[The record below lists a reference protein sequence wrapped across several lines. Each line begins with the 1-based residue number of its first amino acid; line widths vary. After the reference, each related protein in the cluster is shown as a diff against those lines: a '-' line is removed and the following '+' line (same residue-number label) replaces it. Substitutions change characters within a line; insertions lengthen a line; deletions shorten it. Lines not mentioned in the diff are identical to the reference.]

1 MYTKI
6 LLASDGSE
14 HSHRAIDEALK
25 MVDPYKDK
33 VHIEVV
39 YAVDGDQ
46 SKKDVLKYGDSDTAS
61 LKRKEKFQSTI
72 EYIEAKGLAADIT
85 ILHGQPAETLI
96 EYANEGDYDCVL
108 VGSRGRNKF
117 QTLILGS
124 VSHKLVKYIQCPVIV
139 VK

>member
-1 MYTKI
+1 MFTKI
-6 LLASDGSE
+6 LLASDGSD
-14 HSHRAIDEALK
+14 HSNRAIDEALK
-25 MVDPYKDK
+25 MVDPYKEQ
-33 VHIEVV
+33 VHIEIV

-46 SKKDVLKYGDSDTAS
+46 SKKDVLKHGDSDTAS
-61 LKRKEKFQSTI
+61 LKRKAKFQSTI
-72 EYIEAKGLAADIT
+72 EYIEDKGISADIT

-96 EYANEGDYDCVL
+96 EYANEGDYDCVI

-124 VSHKLVKYIQCPVIV
+124 VSHKLVKYVERPVIV

>member
-1 MYTKI
+1 MFTKI
-6 LLASDGSE
+6 LLASDGSD
-14 HSHRAIDEALK
+14 HSNRAIDEALK
-25 MVDPYKDK
+25 MVDPYKDQ

-46 SKKDVLKYGDSDTAS
+46 SKKDVLQYGDSDTAS
-61 LKRKEKFQSTI
+61 LKRKERFQSTI
-72 EYIEAKGLAADIT
+72 EYIEDKGLGADIT

-124 VSHKLVKYIQCPVIV
+124 VSHKLVKYVNHPVIV

>member
-1 MYTKI
+1 MFTKI

-14 HSHRAIDEALK
+14 HSIRAIDYALK
-25 MVDPYKDK
+25 MVDTYKEK
-33 VHIEVV
+33 VHIELV

-61 LKRKEKFQSTI
+61 MKRKEKFKSTVD
-72 EYIEAKGLAADIT
+72 YIEEQGVSTDIT

-96 EYANEGDYDCVL
+96 EYANEGDYDCVI

-117 QTLILGS
+117 QTLVLGS
-124 VSHKLVKYIQCPVIV
+124 VSHKLVKYVQTPVIV